1 MPKRKGITIL
11 QKSQVVAFSFAAPKD
26 LDHKEAILRTVA
38 NSMVWTM
45 FRCRRWIVRQLWAN
59 ESQAEVGSIS
69 RATGLFVD
77 NINEDPDS
85 VALMADITSS
95 VNIGDVIVAH
105 LSPEYPE
112 PYIVELKDGAVND
125 RIVSLVEEFGAESE
139 GLPAEVLQEID
150 TEIGRHGRR
159 HFERVAR
166 QVRRARNFE
175 SIANHDVG
183 NDPETGA
190 PMQNTGPELTISTYD
205 AELEAM
211 MFAAA
216 KNGSA
221 FGCID
226 DCLWVGVYYSV
237 PKHGTLLENFL
248 REVSDHGVSTSFR
261 VMSLHGVSTHP
272 RFQPMFIR
280 DLPAEYILDI
290 MLGDVQVL
298 VYMDWDAFFK
308 LANQAGI
315 HARWTTRKERNEITK
330 DYYQETS
337 FRQDGHI
344 PVMERDGAQYML
356 MGGSFGRI
364 VNEGLSPQTLLGMT
378 YFSLRGW
385 DVPQTNSSREDRQ
398 WFYMMD
404 GSSTVSH
411 W

>member
-1 MPKRKGITIL
+1 MRRITDFALRYASDRLPHPKPGTSK
-11 QKSQVVAFSFAAPKD
+11 
-26 LDHKEAILRTVA
+26 
-38 NSMVWTM
+38 
-45 FRCRRWIVRQLWAN
+45 
-59 ESQAEVGSIS
+59 AEVGSIS

-105 LSPEYPE
+105 LSPESPE

-190 PMQNTGPELTISTYD
+190 PMQNIGPELTISTYD

-237 PKHGTLLENFL
+237 PKHGTLLNQ
-248 REVSDHGVSTSFR
+248 SQG
-261 VMSLHGVSTHP
+261 GN
-272 RFQPMFIR
+272 
-280 DLPAEYILDI
+280 YILE
-290 MLGDVQVL
+290 
-298 VYMDWDAFFK
+298 
-308 LANQAGI
+308 
-315 HARWTTRKERNEITK
+315 RWQRHGRCKH
-330 DYYQETS
+330 QC
-337 FRQDGHI
+337 
-344 PVMERDGAQYML
+344 V
-356 MGGSFGRI
+356 GS
-364 VNEGLSPQTLLGMT
+364 GL
-378 YFSLRGW
+378 
-385 DVPQTNSSREDRQ
+385 
-398 WFYMMD
+398 
-404 GSSTVSH
+404 
-411 W
+411 

>member
-1 MPKRKGITIL
+1 
-11 QKSQVVAFSFAAPKD
+11 
-26 LDHKEAILRTVA
+26 
-38 NSMVWTM
+38 
-45 FRCRRWIVRQLWAN
+45 
-59 ESQAEVGSIS
+59 
-69 RATGLFVD
+69 
-77 NINEDPDS
+77 
-85 VALMADITSS
+85 
-95 VNIGDVIVAH
+95 
-105 LSPEYPE
+105 
-112 PYIVELKDGAVND
+112 
-125 RIVSLVEEFGAESE
+125 
-139 GLPAEVLQEID
+139 
-150 TEIGRHGRR
+150 
-159 HFERVAR
+159 
-166 QVRRARNFE
+166 
-175 SIANHDVG
+175 
-183 NDPETGA
+183 
-190 PMQNTGPELTISTYD
+190 
-205 AELEAM
+205 
-211 MFAAA
+211 
-216 KNGSA
+216 
-221 FGCID
+221 
-226 DCLWVGVYYSV
+226 
-237 PKHGTLLENFL
+237 
-248 REVSDHGVSTSFR
+248 
-261 VMSLHGVSTHP
+261 
-272 RFQPMFIR
+272 MFIR